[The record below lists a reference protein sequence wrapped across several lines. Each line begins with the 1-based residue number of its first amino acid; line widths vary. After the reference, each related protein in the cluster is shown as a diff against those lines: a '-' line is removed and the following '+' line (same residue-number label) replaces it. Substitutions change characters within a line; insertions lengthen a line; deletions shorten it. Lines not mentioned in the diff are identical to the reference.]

1 MRREKNHEER
11 IRVEIKG
18 GVLDCELEV
27 RRDNRKFWVQLWH
40 VSDLIS
46 SWNKQSDVKGCCVYL
61 LKIKKKLITI

>member
-1 MRREKNHEER
+1 M
-11 IRVEIKG
+11 EIKG

-61 LKIKKKLITI
+61 LKIKKKN